1 MFNPLYVCI
10 YTNKSERNAI
20 TYVITISI
28 STKVATT
35 IGRSDGFQVHS
46 HKDSTDDDDDGDDDN
61 EEAGTTIFRGRQDP
75 KTRHE
80 LHVAIQSSMPGN
92 AAASNISP
100 VVIPSLQNQE
110 NRGYRSNSGLLQCTA
125 PQTAASLG
133 PSMRR

>member
-1 MFNPLYVCI
+1 M
-10 YTNKSERNAI
+10 
-20 TYVITISI
+20 
-28 STKVATT
+28 ATT

-61 EEAGTTIFRGRQDP
+61 EETGTTIFRGRQDP

-110 NRGYRSNSGLLQCTA
+110 NRGYKGNSGLLQCTA

>member
-1 MFNPLYVCI
+1 MFV
-10 YTNKSERNAI
+10 YTPIKHSSKRNAI
-20 TYVITISI
+20 TYFITISI

-61 EEAGTTIFRGRQDP
+61 EETGTTIFRGRQDP